1 MPAENRRLVW
11 APAATNDLRDI
22 WRYFVGVASPEVADR
37 LLRDIQRASERV
49 RQRPLAWRARDE
61 VMPGLRS
68 VWCIRTSFSIDRR
81 LRRSRSCAWCISGE
95 ISPRYF
101 RRWIHSGDRGPKQ

>member
-11 APAATNDLRDI
+11 APAARNDLRDI
-22 WRYFVGVASPEVADR
+22 WRYFVGVASPEIADR
-37 LLRDIQRASERV
+37 LLRDIQRAGERV

-68 VWCIRTSFSIDRR
+68 ILVHPYVIFYRFSEGTVEIVRVLHQRR
-81 LRRSRSCAWCISGE
+81 NLAAV
-95 ISPRYF
+95 F
-101 RRWIHSGDRGPKQ
+101 PKRKS